1 METSPKASYK
11 CVRTSLVCQ
20 ILPFQSQILL
30 PRLDGEQVNSTV
42 LNLSNYSTL
51 KINIPSP
58 DVTLVLRMEP
68 SEDLTFKLFLGD
80 KNYPTTA
87 DYVAKTQ
94 MPHQGS
100 KRGTVDVKS
109 S

>member
-1 METSPKASYK
+1 MTYVA
-11 CVRTSLVCQ
+11 
-20 ILPFQSQILL
+20 SQILL
-30 PRLDGEQVNSTV
+30 PRLDGEQVNSTI

-51 KINIPSP
+51 KINVPSP

-94 MPHQGS
+94 MPNNGTIQGDANAPKYMS
-100 KRGTVDVKS
+100 ENICDHHVELYYIR
-109 S
+109 